1 MASLLERTLGA
12 VRKENTAS
20 SDRPGAP
27 RRVSGGG
34 AGSRASPY
42 ARPDGGSWKHDR
54 YGDVDE
60 AGASSNASRAGP
72 RPSAGRSDAT
82 DAASPKLMITNLHY
96 EVSERE
102 LEVLFVQIGPIAAG
116 PKIKKYVAPA
126 PTGGSGKHANARH
139 SQSRSLTHDTC
150 FSSLALPAPS
160 TLCFDVLN
168 SFKFDRSGRSE
179 GVAWVTYTSEKD
191 AAAAKEA
198 FDGAFAKGEP
208 IKVDFDHRIDR
219 PSERGPPAAGSL
231 LARVG
236 GAPDSKGPKFASAG
250 GGSARG
256 SGPRHSA
263 GSRSERGVGASSAG
277 RSWDERGGDRRVSEG
292 AGGRGGG
299 GGRGGRGGAGGRG
312 GGERVRSQPK
322 SGGDLDAELE
332 AFMKAPSGASK
343 SSNTAPSGTSMHAP
357 EASAGGDVEMS

>member
-116 PKIKKYVAPA
+116 PKI
-126 PTGGSGKHANARH
+126 
-139 SQSRSLTHDTC
+139 
-150 FSSLALPAPS
+150 
-160 TLCFDVLN
+160 
-168 SFKFDRSGRSE
+168 KFDRSGRSE